1 MTRASAET
9 LANRE
14 ETADGALGTALAD
27 HEVELVH
34 DDARWPADTPV
45 AFREAYLL
53 PLRALLP
60 SQGLAET
67 STLVLVAPASS
78 GASDGRVVASRPGA
92 AHQGAGQGSG
102 AAQASARRRVVLTS
116 DATLYRRAIETPKAG
131 LLALSPKE
139 AVVVAMA
146 GEAGVLP
153 PDADSQWTTARARA
167 ASRGEAWRLDLA
179 TVGLGRSFRTRA
191 DADAA
196 LATPLHG
203 LALPELWWE
212 GDPELCPGHW
222 LLYGWTVGRLAAA
235 WGLSLERVIVAG
247 QTVAQGEVAVDPQR
261 TVPTRTSRER
271 SAA

>member
-1 MTRASAET
+1 VTRASAET
-9 LANRE
+9 LANPE
-14 ETADGALGTALAD
+14 ETVGGAIGTTLAD
-27 HEVELVH
+27 HDVELVH
-34 DDARWPADTPV
+34 DDARWPIGTPV

-53 PLRALLP
+53 PLRAFLP

-67 STLVLVAPASS
+67 STLVLVAPALS
-78 GASDGRVVASRPGA
+78 GASDGRVVAPRLGA
-92 AHQGAGQGSG
+92 SGLGASGQGSG
-102 AAQASARRRVVLTS
+102 QGAPHQGSRPAPRRRVVLTS
-116 DATLYRRAIETPKAG
+116 DAALYQQAIEKPKAG
-131 LLALSPKE
+131 LLVLSPKE
-139 AVVVAMA
+139 AIVVAMA

-167 ASRGEAWRLDLA
+167 AARGEAWRLDLA
-179 TVGLGRSFRTRA
+179 TVGLGRAFRTRA

-247 QTVAQGEVAVDPQR
+247 QTVAQGEVAV
-261 TVPTRTSRER
+261 SRER